1 MDLEELKAKC
11 DLCKVGSISDA
22 QYLEF
27 LVMWIV
33 SELEKKEDAKITES
47 EPEPEE

>member
-11 DLCKVGSISDA
+11 DLCKVGSITET